1 MATCDKETTYLL
13 KLNEREAAALLTV
26 LAYVDDNPWTDGI
39 HSVLSDYVGVADFKV
54 SGKLSIK
61 EA

>member
-1 MATCDKETTYLL
+1 MATCDEETTYLL
-13 KLNEREAAALLTV
+13 RLNEREANALRAV
-26 LAYVDDNPWTDGI
+26 LSYVDDNPWTDGI
-39 HSVLSDYVGVADFKV
+39 HSVLSDCVDGSDFKV